1 MAMKVIS
8 GEGSIRWLVETEDGE
23 RLFRREAAALRFE
36 RRLKMKKDKVKWKKF
51 EEV

>member
-1 MAMKVIS
+1 MAMKVIN

-23 RLFRREAAALRFE
+23 RLFRKEAAALRFE
-36 RRLKMKKDKVKWKKF
+36 RRLEIKKAKKRWKKF